1 MRARAAAHSSSK
13 AQSSNAQEQRMLPAQ
28 HIPPSHFPPSHATPL
43 ALPLCRWLFLD
54 EFTALKKDVID
65 PDSLDPQVRKRNQT
79 RLILPVLHNSSPLPS
94 HSHQANMR
102 KLMIRSE
109 ETERKVTEIREG
121 FDKRLQRIESMLTLL
136 LASQD
141 GSEQSDGPSL
151 TELAARAAL
160 AGAPLP
166 VGGGDESMSANG
178 GDADASGSRD
188 ASPVLAS
195 ARGAPAKTSARGS
208 GGSAR
213 GGVSSVEARKILS
226 AKPSSR
232 STLVA

>member
-141 GSEQSDGPSL
+141 GSEQGDGPV

-166 VGGGDESMSANG
+166 GATYVGGGD
-178 GDADASGSRD
+178 
-188 ASPVLAS
+188 
-195 ARGAPAKTSARGS
+195 
-208 GGSAR
+208 
-213 GGVSSVEARKILS
+213 GGVSPRDGEGSSPLARLR
-226 AKPSSR
+226 AGRSS
-232 STLVA
+232 LFA